1 MEKHQ
6 KHANIAKPDYGFFG
20 RNEWSIVGTPCGN
33 IKKLAFELTQRLS
46 ERYSVAYV
54 DADHAGA
61 DAEAG
66 QGRDAQSAMAYG
78 AKLEYTDKI
87 TFHRFDVEQQFDSYQ
102 YRQWFNE
109 TDLVLVNG
117 NHFQAKQQIVVI
129 DPKKEKSLHKRLSQL
144 TDVQLILLA
153 EGVENIFPFLQEHL
167 EQNPPPP
174 EADRHP
180 PIFQSSNI
188 KGIADFLLKK
198 MQAAQPPLYGLV
210 LAGGKSERMG
220 QDKGALDYHGKPQRE
235 YAADLLNQFC
245 EQTFISMRPGQAVES
260 TYPVLEDKFLELG
273 PYGAMLSAFRQQPN
287 AAWLVVACDL
297 PLLDDKTLRPLVD
310 NRNCSKIATAFHN
323 PETQFPEPLITIWEP
338 RAYPV
343 LLQFLAQGYT
353 CPRKV
358 LINSNIEELQ
368 VANTDALRNVN
379 KPEELQQVMKLVKKD
394 YIKN

>member
-1 MEKHQ
+1 MKNHK
-6 KHANIAKPDYGFFG
+6 KHAEVTKPNYGFFG

-33 IKKLAFELTQRLS
+33 IKKLAFELTKRLS
-46 ERYSVAYV
+46 EQHSVAYV

-61 DAEAG
+61 DAEAE
-66 QGRDAQSAMAYG
+66 QGRNAQTAMAHG

-87 TFHRFDVEQQFDSYQ
+87 TFHRFDVEQKFDSYQ

-117 NHFQAKQQIVVI
+117 NHFQAKHQIVVI
-129 DPKKEKSLHKRLSQL
+129 DPKKEKSLLKRLKQL
-144 TDVQLILLA
+144 TDVQLILLT

-167 EQNPPPP
+167 P
-174 EADRHP
+174 E
-180 PIFQSSNI
+180 SSNIPILPSSDI

-198 MQAAQPPLYGLV
+198 MQATQPPLHGLV

-235 YAADLLNQFC
+235 HAADLLSRFC
-245 EQTFISMRPGQAVES
+245 DQTFISTRPMQAVES
-260 TYPVLEDKFLELG
+260 AHPLLADKFLELG
-273 PYGAMLSAFRQQPN
+273 PYGAILSAFQQQPN

-297 PLLDDKTLRPLVD
+297 PLLDEKTLEQLVA
-310 NRNCSKIATAFHN
+310 NRNRSKMATAFHN

-358 LINSNIEELQ
+358 LINSSIEELQ
-368 VANTDALRNVN
+368 IENVAALRNVN
-379 KPEELQQVMKLVKKD
+379 KPEELEAVLNLVKND
-394 YIKN
+394 HIKN

>member
-1 MEKHQ
+1 MKKHQ
-6 KHANIAKPDYGFFG
+6 KHADITKPNYGFFG

-61 DAEAG
+61 DAEAE
-66 QGRDAQSAMAYG
+66 QGRDAQTAMAHG

-117 NHFQAKQQIVVI
+117 NHFQAKKQIVVI

-144 TDVQLILLA
+144 TDVQLILLT
-153 EGVENIFPFLQEHL
+153 EGVEDIFPFLKEHL
-167 EQNPPPP
+167 SK
-174 EADRHP
+174 
-180 PIFQSSNI
+180 SSNI
-188 KGIADFLLKK
+188 PILPSSNIEAIAEFLLKK
-198 MQAAQPPLYGLV
+198 MQATQPPLYGLV

-235 YAADLLNQFC
+235 YAADLLSQFC
-245 EQTFISMRPGQAVES
+245 EQTFISTRPGQAVES
-260 TYPVLEDKFLELG
+260 AYPLLEDKFLELG

-297 PLLDDKTLRPLVD
+297 PLLDDKTLQQLVD
-310 NRNCSKIATAFHN
+310 NRNRSKIATAFHN

-379 KPEELQQVMKLVKKD
+379 KPEELQQVLEQVKK
-394 YIKN
+394 